1 MSWWTTAIYD
11 TCSLITLDKLLQERR
26 SLSRCFPKKL
36 LALEVSLTADQMY
49 GDTATRM
56 RELVEI
62 CPLPPPVDLKVLL
75 TAADLSRSLSEVD
88 KLLFATAVHTRR
100 AVVTGD
106 RRLALA
112 LRRQDLVVGNM
123 ALILKDLVQTK
134 KLTSTVVEGLLQRLA
149 EQRDFVLGTP
159 TPTWNDLRV
168 YEFPR

>member
-36 LALEVSLTADQMY
+36 LALDVSLTADQMY
-49 GDTATRM
+49 ADTATRM

-75 TAADLSRSLSEVD
+75 TSADLSKSLSEVD

-123 ALILKDLVQTK
+123 ALILKDLVQMT
-134 KLTSTVVEGLLQRLA
+134 KLTSPVVEVLLQRLA

-159 TPTWNDLRV
+159 TPTWNDLRD
-168 YEFPR
+168 YEFPK